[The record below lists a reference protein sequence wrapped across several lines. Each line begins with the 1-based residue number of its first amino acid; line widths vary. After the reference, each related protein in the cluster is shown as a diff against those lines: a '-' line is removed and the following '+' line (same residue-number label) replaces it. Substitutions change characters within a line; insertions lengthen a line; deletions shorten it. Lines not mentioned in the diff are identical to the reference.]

1 MPRFSSLRSL
11 WTVARS
17 GILLSIFVCVVSSNG
32 AAFAQMDSDK
42 TATMELGDPVDP
54 MYSGSPGAQ
63 QQTATITNV
72 GSGLKRSENSL
83 AKIQALLYSD
93 TTFVVRIDLNKIDYE
108 SVAAFV
114 DEVVDKAGGTVQSND
129 EYLVS
134 LRESQKANAKSS
146 FKTLLSTLQ
155 NIFVQKAFNNKFDE
169 VYLIAYQNDS
179 GDSCQILATP
189 IDGLSAE
196 EQNAAIDAIE
206 SIWSPITIFKRYG
219 FVVATYSHDKAV
231 QPDIDEITSRYEAKA
246 REEQK
251 TPAYGSYSA
260 SGSNNNSYDSYGDR
274 GGSMSAN
281 PMMGGVTMGGTMGGA
296 QSASNMSSLL
306 ADYQAEVEKA
316 VKNAR
321 ADSRK
326 AVLPFI
332 RKRFEKPASAEDGK
346 KVFDC
351 LRQGDGAAVTVAMTN
366 LEELAKLAN
375 SGLNSDDDD
384 DVASP
389 FAGLGA
395 ADDDGEEDPNIA
407 SITEEAKKNMDAV
420 NLAKAYTL
428 SLSLVGSPKL
438 VIVGHFNS
446 ADDAKT
452 LGDALQASY
461 VVIKPLAKKFLDEQL
476 AEAEVPEDQLVDF
489 TPLLDDL
496 FNGAKPQV
504 SGSKVGIVVDLDA
517 IKKNASLFLPLLG
530 GKEAKSEQELESE
543 SIDWG
548 AADGDSDD
556 ADSADAADDDDP
568 FNDGD
573 ADEDEDAAPEKEDGG
588 SDDDDPFGSDEDD
601 PFA

>member
-54 MYSGSPGAQ
+54 MYSGSSGAQ

-93 TTFVVRIDLNKIDYE
+93 TTYAIRIDLNKIDYE

-169 VYLIAYQNDS
+169 IYLIAYQNDS

-189 IDGLSAE
+189 VDGLSADD
-196 EQNAAIDAIE
+196 QNAAIDAIE

-219 FVVATYSHDKAV
+219 FIVATLSHDKAV
-231 QPDIDEITSRYEAKA
+231 LPDIDEITRRYEAKA
-246 REEQK
+246 LEEQK
-251 TPAYGSYSA
+251 APAYGSYSA
-260 SGSNNNSYDSYGDR
+260 SGSNNNSYGSYGDR
-274 GGSMSAN
+274 GGSMSSS
-281 PMMGGVTMGGTMGGA
+281 PMMGGA

-306 ADYQAEVEKA
+306 ANYQADVEKA

-321 ADSRK
+321 SDSRK

-346 KVFDC
+346 TLFDC
-351 LRQGDGAAVTVAMTN
+351 LRQGDGAAITVAMTN
-366 LEELAKLAN
+366 LEALAKLAN
-375 SGLNSDDDD
+375 SGLDSDDDD

-395 ADDDGEEDPNIA
+395 DDEDGEEDPNIA

-428 SLSLVGSPKL
+428 SLSLVGSPRL
-438 VIVGHFNS
+438 VIVGSFNS
-446 ADDAKT
+446 GDDAKK

-461 VVIKPLAKKFLDEQL
+461 IIIKPLAKKFLDEQL

-530 GKEAKSEQELESE
+530 GKEAKSAQELESE

-548 AADGDSDD
+548 AADDDSED
-556 ADSADAADDDDP
+556 ADSADAADNDDP
-568 FNDGD
+568 FNDG
-573 ADEDEDAAPEKEDGG
+573 ANDEDEDAAPVKEDEG
-588 SDDDDPFGSDEDD
+588 SDDDPFGSDEDD

>member
-206 SIWSPITIFKRYG
+206 SIWSPITIFSLPAIWR
-219 FVVATYSHDKAV
+219 AAAMQYSWLRPPTPFSCPTV
-231 QPDIDEITSRYEAKA
+231 TTFSPEVISTTGA
-246 REEQK
+246 RK
-251 TPAYGSYSA
+251 GSPILS
-260 SGSNNNSYDSYGDR
+260 
-274 GGSMSAN
+274 
-281 PMMGGVTMGGTMGGA
+281 
-296 QSASNMSSLL
+296 QH
-306 ADYQAEVEKA
+306 
-316 VKNAR
+316 R
-321 ADSRK
+321 AIW
-326 AVLPFI
+326 ALTF
-332 RKRFEKPASAEDGK
+332 PASA
-346 KVFDC
+346 
-351 LRQGDGAAVTVAMTN
+351 ASASMY
-366 LEELAKLAN
+366 
-375 SGLNSDDDD
+375 SD
-384 DVASP
+384 
-389 FAGLGA
+389 
-395 ADDDGEEDPNIA
+395 
-407 SITEEAKKNMDAV
+407 SITHLKP
-420 NLAKAYTL
+420 
-428 SLSLVGSPKL
+428 S
-438 VIVGHFNS
+438 S
-446 ADDAKT
+446 AAFSRT
-452 LGDALQASY
+452 AG
-461 VVIKPLAKKFLDEQL
+461 
-476 AEAEVPEDQLVDF
+476 
-489 TPLLDDL
+489 
-496 FNGAKPQV
+496 
-504 SGSKVGIVVDLDA
+504 
-517 IKKNASLFLPLLG
+517 
-530 GKEAKSEQELESE
+530 
-543 SIDWG
+543 
-548 AADGDSDD
+548 
-556 ADSADAADDDDP
+556 
-568 FNDGD
+568 
-573 ADEDEDAAPEKEDGG
+573 
-588 SDDDDPFGSDEDD
+588 
-601 PFA
+601 

>member
-54 MYSGSPGAQ
+54 AYPASSGAQ

-93 TTFVVRIDLNKIDYE
+93 TTYAIRIDLNKIDYE

-169 VYLIAYQNDS
+169 IYLIAYQNDS

-189 IDGLSAE
+189 VDGLSADD
-196 EQNAAIDAIE
+196 QNAAIDAIE

-219 FVVATYSHDKAV
+219 FIVATLSHDKAV
-231 QPDIDEITSRYEAKA
+231 LPDIDEITRRYEAKA
-246 REEQK
+246 LEEQK

-260 SGSNNNSYDSYGDR
+260 SGSNNDSYGSYGDR
-274 GGSMSAN
+274 GGSMSSS
-281 PMMGGVTMGGTMGGA
+281 PMMGGA

-306 ADYQAEVEKA
+306 ANYQADVEKA

-321 ADSRK
+321 SDSRK

-346 KVFDC
+346 TLFDC
-351 LRQGDGAAVTVAMTN
+351 LRQGDGAAITVAMTN
-366 LEELAKLAN
+366 LEALAKLAD
-375 SGLNSDDDD
+375 SGLASDDDD

-395 ADDDGEEDPNIA
+395 DDEDGEEDPNIA

-428 SLSLVGSPKL
+428 SLSLVGSPRL
-438 VIVGHFNS
+438 VIVGSFNS
-446 ADDAKT
+446 GDDAKK

-461 VVIKPLAKKFLDEQL
+461 IVIKPLAKKFLDEQL

-530 GKEAKSEQELESE
+530 GKEAKSAQELESE

-548 AADGDSDD
+548 AADDDSED

-568 FNDGD
+568 FNDG
-573 ADEDEDAAPEKEDGG
+573 ANEEDEDAAPVKEDEG
-588 SDDDDPFGSDEDD
+588 SDDDPFGSDEDD